1 MKKESKIKLKAYS
14 VFACANFMIFN
25 TTHGEVIYTD
35 IDPDTILNET
45 EEFFALDIDN
55 NGTFDFGFL
64 NNSATTYDFT
74 LGYVTFQSLLAGP
87 FISSNALA
95 GISHYYFYSGGNRYF
110 PYAFSESN
118 LIEPLLNWQNF
129 GIQFI
134 AWKTWAGGYDDHCDL
149 CYWNS
154 ESLPELLDHY
164 LGAKFVDS
172 DNNIHYGWIRCDVK
186 DDGHALIIKDFAYES
201 ETNQPIL
208 TGSKETYQNIN
219 SNILSGNIYASGN
232 IVYVNIS
239 SRPELD
245 FTLNIYDMS
254 GRCVYQKNLHESRN
268 SILTSLTTGIYLVE
282 VQCGKASLSKTLLL
296 GK

>member
-1 MKKESKIKLKAYS
+1 MKEHVKKRLQQYS
-14 VFACANFMIFN
+14 LFTCVNLIIQQGATA
-25 TTHGEVIYTD
+25 EVIYTD
-35 IDPDTILNET
+35 INPDTILNES
-45 EEFFALDIDN
+45 EDFFSLDIDN

-129 GIQFI
+129 GVQFI

-154 ESLPELLDHY
+154 ESLPEVLDHY

-172 DNNIHYGWIRCDVK
+172 DNNIHFGWIRCDVK
-186 DDGHALIIKDFAYES
+186 DDGHTLILKDYAYES
-201 ETNQPIL
+201 KSNQPIL
-208 TGSKETYQNIN
+208 AGSKETYQNIT
-219 SNILSGNIYASGN
+219 SNILSGNIYSYGN
-232 IVYVNIS
+232 VIYVNIS
-239 SRPELD
+239 SRPKLD
-245 FTLNIYDMS
+245 FTLNIYDIS
-254 GRCVYQKNLHESRN
+254 GRCVYQKGLQESRN
-268 SILTSLTTGIYLVE
+268 SVTTSLTTGIYLVE
-282 VQCGKASLSKTLLL
+282 VRCGIEYLAKTLLL
-296 GK
+296 SK